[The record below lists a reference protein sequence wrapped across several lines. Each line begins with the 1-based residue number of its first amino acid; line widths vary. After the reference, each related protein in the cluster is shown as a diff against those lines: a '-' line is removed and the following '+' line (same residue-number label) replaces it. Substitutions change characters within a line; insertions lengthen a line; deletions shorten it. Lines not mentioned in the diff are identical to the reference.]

1 MVAVR
6 EISQRADAALVS
18 APVVRH
24 VIVFMLFLFVSNSRI
39 WTVYQLVLCHFVFLI
54 SYQPYCTKLSFVSG
68 DDLTCPDGQNL
79 VSSLPDFA
87 DFSLSNNMNQNT
99 VS

>member
-6 EISQRADAALVS
+6 GISQRADAALVS
-18 APVVRH
+18 APVVCH
-24 VIVFMLFLFVSNSRI
+24 VDCFLNYFWFVSNLKVGTIPITNCVILFTSFPI
-39 WTVYQLVLCHFVFLI
+39 GTGFTF
-54 SYQPYCTKLSFVSG
+54 SFVSG

-79 VSSLPDFA
+79 VSSLSDFA